1 MTRPRLVGLSANVQ
15 RPSKTRTLVEAVLR
29 ETSARAQVDGRIF
42 DLVDAG
48 AGLGAAWTRD
58 QLSLP
63 ARRVLEAIEEA
74 DGLIVG
80 SPVYKGGYTGL
91 FKHLFD
97 FVDPE
102 ALAGKPVAIVAT
114 GGGAR
119 HALVVEHAFRP
130 LFGFFGALQL
140 PVAVYA
146 SAADFS
152 DGALTDPAVRDR
164 VAQAGGQLA
173 ALLSG
178 GLSAT
183 IAPGSTLSGSTSADP
198 VALAAGR

>member
-15 RPSKTRTLVEAVLR
+15 RPSKTRTLVEAVL
-29 ETSARAQVDGRIF
+29 SAATAQASLEGRVF

-48 AGLGAAWTRD
+48 TGLGAAWTRD
-58 QLSLP
+58 QLPLP
-63 ARRVLEAIEEA
+63 ARRVVEAIEGA

-97 FVDPE
+97 LVDPG
-102 ALAGKPVAIVAT
+102 ALANKPVAIVAT

-140 PVAVYA
+140 PTAVYA
-146 SAADFS
+146 SEADFT
-152 DGALTDPAVRDR
+152 DGALTDEGVRER
-164 VAQAGGQLA
+164 VAQAGTQLASLLTRGIPAFEPA
-173 ALLSG
+173 ALL
-178 GLSAT
+178 A
-183 IAPGSTLSGSTSADP
+183 
-198 VALAAGR
+198 VR